1 MQKLPLVCRFIAQI
15 ITSKI
20 FVNLQHNSKPMHA
33 FRIFSTLL
41 HHGWLSFQ
49 RAHYFDRS
57 MGIKA
62 SMVFVG
68 FIFILY
74 LAMAGALLPQLL
86 GHVFPDKEPH
96 HAFFSILLYLYAAD
110 LVTRFF
116 VQSPP
121 KQLIVSYLPL
131 PVSRSNLAGF
141 ILLRGWFSIFN
152 IYLFPLLIP
161 LFMRTLLLPL
171 SANAFWL
178 AMVGCLL
185 LGAVNHSL
193 ITWFKTSPGKQV
205 RITALIMFITGAGI
219 AGGLYP
225 SAFMKV
231 SEQLGRAF
239 IAGNPWAFMLP
250 LAAVVFLQSL
260 SKKGLVQSFY
270 DWAGSGQTKAPAGS
284 NRIEKFFARVP
295 VFGPYWELEWKLIMR
310 NRRAYGN
317 IRQWPLVIIG
327 IPLLLY
333 FAPGDSSSQY
343 QYIYL
348 LFFAGG
354 YGFYHL
360 QYAFSWESRFFDLIA
375 SRNTDMYRFIQ
386 AKYYFYTLLAVLQIG
401 TMLILLAFAAPAMML
416 PLAGMCLYVTGVLFA
431 FLLYTG
437 VNNSTRIDPNKRASF
452 NFEGTSGTLFMTI
465 LAAMFSVILP
475 LIIAVFLPFGMG
487 KSIALVTGVC
497 GLAFILLHPSWLRAT
512 AKKFQRKKYH
522 NLSKYREK

>member
-1 MQKLPLVCRFIAQI
+1 MTSYNIQKIL
-15 ITSKI
+15 
-20 FVNLQHNSKPMHA
+20 LQ
-33 FRIFSTLL
+33 
-41 HHGWLSFQ
+41 HGWLSFR

-57 MGIKA
+57 MGVKVL
-62 SMVFVG
+62 MVFVG
-68 FIFILY
+68 FIFIWY

-121 KQLIVSYLPL
+121 KQLISSYLPL
-131 PVSRSNLAGF
+131 PVSRNKLAGF

-161 LFMRTLLLPL
+161 FFMRTLLFPV
-171 SANAFWL
+171 SSNAFWL
-178 AMVGCLL
+178 AL
-185 LGAVNHSL
+185 LGCFLLGSINHSL
-193 ITWFKTSPGKQV
+193 ITWFKTWPGRQA
-205 RITALIMFITGAGI
+205 RITALVIFIAGAGI
-219 AGGLYP
+219 GGGLYP
-225 SAFMKV
+225 SVFMDV

-270 DWAGSGQTKAPAGS
+270 DWAGSGHAKAPAGS
-284 NRIEKFFARVP
+284 SRLEKFFARVP
-295 VFGPYWELEWKLIMR
+295 VFGSYWELEWKLIMR
-310 NRRAYGN
+310 NKRASGG
-317 IRQWPLVIIG
+317 IRQWPLAIIG
-327 IPLLLY
+327 IPLFLY
-333 FAPGDSSSQY
+333 FAPDESSG

-348 LFFAGG
+348 LVMVAGG

-375 SRNTDMYRFIQ
+375 SRNTNLYRFIQ
-386 AKYYFYTLLAVLQIG
+386 AKYYFYTLMALSQILP
-401 TMLILLAFAAPAMML
+401 MLILLGFAAPQMVL
-416 PLAGMCLYVTGVLFA
+416 PMAGMFLYVTGVIFA
-431 FLLYTG
+431 FLFYTG

-465 LAAMFSVILP
+465 LAAMFSVIFLM
-475 LIIAVFLPFGMG
+475 IIAFFLPFGMEE
-487 KSIALVTGVC
+487 SFALVTAAT
-497 GLAFILLHPSWLRAT
+497 GLVFIMLHPKWLRAT